1 MPYSPQV
8 IWNVATNTTVEAT
21 PPPSGPSLPSDW
33 SFFSSAPSNPSLSL
47 GRQDYESVWRYS
59 SKAVYSV
66 YNSDTDRLVRGK
78 FDAWQKPRQNFHA
91 EKKALLYNQSILQK
105 SQTLAIA
112 HFQNKTK

>member
-1 MPYSPQV
+1 M

-47 GRQDYESVWRYS
+47 GRQEYEAVWRYS

-66 YNSDTDRLVRGK
+66 YNSDTDQLVRGNLMFGK
-78 FDAWQKPRQNFHA
+78 N
-91 EKKALLYNQSILQK
+91 
-105 SQTLAIA
+105 
-112 HFQNKTK
+112 

>member
-1 MPYSPQV
+1 MYDTYENSNAFRPFLREKENFKKVYLYLSKMPFSPQV

-21 PPPSGPSLPSDW
+21 PPPSGPSLPPDW

-66 YNSDTDRLVRGK
+66 YNSDTDQLVRGS
-78 FDAWQKPRQNFHA
+78 
-91 EKKALLYNQSILQK
+91 LLLGKN
-105 SQTLAIA
+105 
-112 HFQNKTK
+112 